1 LVSRITTMVLGFL
14 IEGEKHGYELIR
26 EMDIRG
32 MLRWTHASKV
42 AVYKAL
48 ARLEAEGCL
57 TSWTEKAGGMPEK
70 RIYAI
75 TREGEEKLKDQVYSL
90 CASQEPLRFETSV
103 GMAFIDHLSRDE
115 AEEALEKR
123 RRFLEGQAKRLD
135 DEMEILED
143 LTDEMYMDML
153 RHELE
158 GYKKE
163 IGWIRSIGGRI
174 VGGGEGRGKDS

>member
-1 LVSRITTMVLGFL
+1 LVSRITTMVLGLL

-26 EMDIRG
+26 EMDARG

-48 ARLEAEGCL
+48 ARLEEEDCL
-57 TSWTEKAGGMPEK
+57 TSWTEKAGSTPEK
-70 RIYAI
+70 RVYAI
-75 TREGEEKLKDQVYSL
+75 TKEGEEKLKDQVYSL

-103 GMAFIDHLSRDE
+103 GMAFIGHLSRDE
-115 AEEALEKR
+115 AEDALEKR

-135 DEMEILED
+135 DEMEIMED
-143 LTDEMYMDML
+143 LAGEMYMDML

-163 IGWIRSIGGRI
+163 IRWIKSVGDRI
-174 VGGGEGRGKDS
+174 AGDVKGRGKDS